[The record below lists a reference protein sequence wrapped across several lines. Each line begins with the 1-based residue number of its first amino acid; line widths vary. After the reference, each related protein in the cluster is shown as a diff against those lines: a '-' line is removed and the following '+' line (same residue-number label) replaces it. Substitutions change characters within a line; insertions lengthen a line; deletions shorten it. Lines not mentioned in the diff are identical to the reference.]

1 MLWNVTVK
9 SCYQPILRIFSW
21 LLNSLPG
28 LQTLFFCTNWH
39 KRYNPFA
46 VDVYQAGRLFYGWFS
61 VSDLLWYVWAR
72 NTNSRPIGCGTR
84 CSSFLELLLDMSS
97 YNPANWLR
105 HWQDSAFCAHLYNA
119 KTFWGLKGGNYW
131 SFWRMF
137 IDIVQTGR
145 LVIATR
151 FVWVSSGISYIF
163 FIPLVRKLT
172 LLR

>member
-46 VDVYQAGRLFYGWFS
+46 VDVYQAERLFYGWFS

-105 HWQDSAFCAHLYNA
+105 HCQDSAFCAHLYHA
-119 KTFWGLKGGNYW
+119 KTFWGLKRGNYW
-131 SFWRMF
+131 SFLAHVHWYCANGSVSHCHSF
-137 IDIVQTGR
+137 C
-145 LVIATR
+145 L
-151 FVWVSSGISYIF
+151 VSSGISYIF
-163 FIPLVRKLT
+163 FIPLVTKLT